1 MRLSPSNESLKRG
14 ACVKPWLVVTAS
26 ALTLTGCF
34 YGDENDWAS
43 RSDIVEAAERCGVP
57 DFEPTAAGAAYAAY
71 VPANVA
77 DAAAK
82 EDCIYKDLDGQGL
95 LATR

>member
-1 MRLSPSNESLKRG
+1 MRRWLLISP
-14 ACVKPWLVVTAS
+14 A
-26 ALTLTGCF
+26 ALTLAGCF
-34 YGDENDWAS
+34 FGDENDWAS

-57 DFEPTAAGAAYAAY
+57 DFEPTEAGAAYAAY
-71 VPANVA
+71 VPATVA
-77 DAAAK
+77 DSAAK